1 MTVGGPHICLAVEGD
16 NLMGPYANY
25 DHEVVRRPASEAPTE
40 LAMRPTWEVVAT
52 RFALPS

>member
-40 LAMRPTWEVVAT
+40 LAIWPTWEVVAT